1 MLPMMLDS
9 ARELTLE
16 GSSPCTSTDWAIT
29 RRDFAPASPAGAS
42 AAAAVA
48 SALPDQPSLTGA
60 EAGTP
65 VQAALKAM
73 AATRNVPNQILRFH
87 VDIRRFLLLGWT
99 YWKNGWAVV
108 IDRAIATMI

>member
-1 MLPMMLDS
+1 MLPMMLAS
-9 ARELTLE
+9 ARELTLD
-16 GSSPCTSTDWAIT
+16 GSSPCTSTDWAMT
-29 RRDFAPASPAGAS
+29 RRDFSPPAASPAGAS
-42 AAAAVA
+42 AAVVA
-48 SALPDQPSLTGA
+48 SALPDPPSVTGA

-99 YWKNGWAVV
+99 YWKNG
-108 IDRAIATMI
+108 

>member
-1 MLPMMLDS
+1 MFDS
-9 ARELTLE
+9 ARELTFE

-29 RRDFAPASPAGAS
+29 RRDFAPAAGSPAG
-42 AAAAVA
+42 AAVA
-48 SALPDQPSLTGA
+48 SALAAPPALTGA

-108 IDRAIATMI
+108 IDRAMATMI